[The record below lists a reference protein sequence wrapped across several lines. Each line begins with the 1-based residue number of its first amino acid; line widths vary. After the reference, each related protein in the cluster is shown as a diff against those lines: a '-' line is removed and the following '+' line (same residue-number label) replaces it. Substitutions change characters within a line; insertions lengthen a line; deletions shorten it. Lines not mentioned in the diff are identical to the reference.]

1 MGCVFNNLDFVK
13 ETSFKGMTTTPVRTR
28 RPFGVYA
35 IITLLALR
43 AFVVY
48 LDLVRVRM
56 DLIPVVLPPLHNE
69 TTLTV
74 LVGAILLV
82 VAVIIIGLFLLQRW
96 AWVAAMILIGANLLS
111 AIIDYLNGGDPFMV
125 MLLDVVSVFYLNQQ
139 GVQAAFE
146 RRPAAGEMAR

>member
-1 MGCVFNNLDFVK
+1 
-13 ETSFKGMTTTPVRTR
+13 MTATPVRTR

-35 IITLLALR
+35 IIALLTLR
-43 AFVVY
+43 ALAVY
-48 LDLVRVRM
+48 LDLVRVRQN
-56 DLIPVVLPPLHNE
+56 LFPLVLPPLRNE
-69 TTLTV
+69 TTVTV

-96 AWVAAMILIGANLLS
+96 AWIAAMILIGVNLLT
-111 AIIDYLNGGDPFMV
+111 AIIDYLSGGDPFTA

-146 RRPAAGEMAR
+146 RQPAAGEMVR